1 MIKRV
6 VGGRTASED
15 WPRSPSWMEKGQ
27 GQGENGV
34 VERLEDPVR
43 LKSVSIGRKRYDQEE
58 KSQRRTLLFKMSEVE
73 VL

>member
-1 MIKRV
+1 MGEQLQKTGHEVLAGWR
-6 VGGRTASED
+6 R
-15 WPRSPSWMEKGQ
+15 Q